1 LGRRLSIS
9 LRKHATVFQPEVYAI
24 LACVYEIQMN
34 ARPEKYISIF
44 SEGWVAHES
53 FSGCQNN
60 VSIITTLPKGVE

>member
-44 SEGWVAHES
+44 SDSRVALES
-53 FSGCQNN
+53 PSGCQNN
-60 VSIITTLPKGVE
+60 VSVGTTLPKSAE